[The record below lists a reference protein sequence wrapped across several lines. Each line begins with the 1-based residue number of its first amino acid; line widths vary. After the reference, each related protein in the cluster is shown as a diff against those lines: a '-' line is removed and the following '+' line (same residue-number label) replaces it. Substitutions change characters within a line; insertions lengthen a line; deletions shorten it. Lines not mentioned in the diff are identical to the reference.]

1 MNRLVMAEVL
11 VRFRLRSFNLQDT
24 NDRIMIKENQLDFLG
39 IILTFY
45 I

>member
-11 VRFRLRSFNLQDT
+11 VRFRLQFFNLQDT
-24 NDRIMIKENQLDFLG
+24 NDRIVIKENQLDFLG